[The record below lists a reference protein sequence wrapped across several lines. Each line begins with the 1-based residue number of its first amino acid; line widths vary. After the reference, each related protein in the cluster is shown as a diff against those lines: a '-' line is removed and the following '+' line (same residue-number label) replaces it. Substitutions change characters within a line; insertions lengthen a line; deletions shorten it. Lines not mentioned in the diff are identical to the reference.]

1 MGSRI
6 VNKTNRSESPDNDSQ
21 KARTYFETI
30 PEPGPPEF
38 AFVSGMGNTTYR
50 SHAMKSYWRHKKSEQ
65 RRQEDAGHTKPAL
78 RPLLSRKVRAKDER
92 DSPSQS
98 QFQPTEDAYSYLHD
112 SSISIKET
120 RAPGI
125 SQQIFSGI
133 NFALSSSLYQEAGFG
148 SFQISAHH
156 HRYFY
161 HCKPRWSKF
170 YHIKMSRILTR
181 SPAVLGLG
189 MHAELIHSG
198 LKSQMFSPFKD
209 IWIPLDL
216 SNAASFN
223 GILAHAAADLNDR
236 REDEDKS
243 ETLKFKT
250 EAIGTIN
257 LWLSNSTNAIKDEV
271 FAGVVRLLT
280 FEVRSILLSMQYL
293 TVGKKSLIAFDR
305 NSANPNFED

>member
-6 VNKTNRSESPDNDSQ
+6 VDETNRSDSPDNDSQ
-21 KARTYFETI
+21 KARTNFEI
-30 PEPGPPEF
+30 LPEPGPPDF
-38 AFVSGMGNTTYR
+38 AFVSGMGDTTYR

-65 RRQEDAGHTKPAL
+65 RRQEDTGHTKPAL

-92 DSPSQS
+92 DSPSQP
-98 QFQPTEDAYSYLHD
+98 QFQPSEDAYSYLHD

-120 RAPGI
+120 RALGI
-125 SQQIFSGI
+125 PQQIFSGI
-133 NFALSSSLYQEAGFG
+133 NFALSSSLDQEAELGG
-148 SFQISAHH
+148 FQISAHH

-161 HCKPRWSKF
+161 HW
-170 YHIKMSRILTR
+170 
-181 SPAVLGLG
+181 LG

-198 LKSQMFSPFKD
+198 LKSQTFSPFKD

-223 GILAHAAADLNDR
+223 EILAHAAADLNGR

-243 ETLKFKT
+243 DILKFKT

-257 LWLSNSTNAIKDEV
+257 LWLSTSTNAIKDEV
-271 FAGVVRLLT
+271 IAGVVRLLT
-280 FEVRSILLSMQYL
+280 FEVR
-293 TVGKKSLIAFDR
+293 
-305 NSANPNFED
+305 

>member
-6 VNKTNRSESPDNDSQ
+6 LDETNRSESPDNDSQ
-21 KARTYFETI
+21 KARNYFETL

-38 AFVSGMGNTTYR
+38 AFVSGMGDTTYR

-65 RRQEDAGHTKPAL
+65 RRQEDTGHTKPAL
-78 RPLLSRKVRAKDER
+78 RPLLSRKVRAEDDR
-92 DSPSQS
+92 DDPSQP

-120 RAPGI
+120 RVPGI
-125 SQQIFSGI
+125 PQQIFSGI
-133 NFALSSSLYQEAGFG
+133 TFALSSSLDQGADFG
-148 SFQISAHH
+148 GFQISAHH
-156 HRYFY
+156 Y
-161 HCKPRWSKF
+161 
-170 YHIKMSRILTR
+170 R

-198 LKSQMFSPFKD
+198 LKPQTFSPFKD

-216 SNAASFN
+216 SNSASFN
-223 GILAHAAADLNDR
+223 GILAHAAADLNGR

-243 ETLKFKT
+243 EILKFKT

-257 LWLSNSTNAIKDEV
+257 LWLSTSTNAIKDEV

-280 FEVRSILLSMQYL
+280 FEVR
-293 TVGKKSLIAFDR
+293 
-305 NSANPNFED
+305 